1 MKRWLKWAGIAVA
14 VGAAAAVIGYNFIL
28 PNLWSPAPT
37 REFSG
42 LAASAERGEYMVRAS
57 GCVACHTDIKNKGKL
72 FAGGPPLKT
81 PFGTF
86 YGPNITPDATAGIGG
101 WTLEQFSNA
110 LTQGIAPDGSHY
122 FPTFP
127 YTNYTLLKSQDIADI
142 KAYLDTVESVS
153 ETARN
158 NEMIWPFSDR
168 TLISGWKWLFFREGE
183 FQPNPEKDDIWN
195 RGAYLVRGPTHCGAC
210 HTERNAFGA
219 RKSVRLTGTNF
230 GPNGHPVPG
239 INRSKNHIE
248 GWTKEDIVFGLQTGL
263 KPDGDVMGGAMG
275 EVIEEG
281 TSHMSDDDLA
291 AIAEYLLSLGKEK
304 EQ

>member
-1 MKRWLKWAGIAVA
+1 MKRWLKWAGTAAVA
-14 VGAAAAVIGYNFIL
+14 GASAAVFGYAFVL
-28 PNLWSPAPT
+28 PNVWSPAPS
-37 REFSG
+37 RDFSG
-42 LAASAERGEYMVRAS
+42 IVPSVKRGEYMVRAS
-57 GCVACHTDIKNKGKL
+57 GCVACHTDIKGKGKP

-86 YGPNITPDATAGIGG
+86 FGPNITPDRTEGIGS

-122 FPTFP
+122 FPAFP

-142 KAYLDTVESVS
+142 KAYLDTIEPVS
-153 ETARN
+153 EASRT
-158 NEMIWPFSDR
+158 NEIAWPFSDR
-168 TLISGWKWLFFREGE
+168 TLMSGWKWLFFREGE
-183 FQPNPEKDDIWN
+183 FQPEPDRGEIWN
-195 RGAYLVRGPTHCGAC
+195 RGAYLVLGPTHCGAC

-219 RKSVRLTGTNF
+219 RKSVRLTGTDF

-248 GWTKEDIVFGLQTGL
+248 GWTKEDVVLGLQTGL

-275 EVIEEG
+275 EVVEEG
-281 TSHMSDDDLA
+281 TSHMSDSDLS
-291 AIAEYLLSLGKEK
+291 AIADYLLSFGKEK
-304 EQ
+304 KQ